1 MIWRL
6 LLVAEKRF
14 RKIDAPHL
22 ATQVY
27 RGVVFEDGVKI
38 TKSNQRAAADLLP
51 NAGANQDASLCGL
64 SDAA

>member
-22 ATQVY
+22 AAEVF
-27 RGVVFEDGVKI
+27 RGVVFEAGVRI
-38 TKSNQRAAADLLP
+38 TKTNQRVAA
-51 NAGANQDASLCGL
+51 
-64 SDAA
+64 